1 MSYLTIVLQ
10 LISLAFC
17 YAWFMGERHLWTQ
30 PPKLLAAR
38 PVLEYGSYLSL
49 LVATGFTLYSGYMF
63 LSANRQQILR

>member
-1 MSYLTIVLQ
+1 MAAQ
-10 LISLAFC
+10 LVSLFFC
-17 YAWFMGERHLWTQ
+17 YAWFMGEHHLWT
-30 PPKLLAAR
+30 PPPTLLAAR